1 MSDTPIIK
9 LNKAIIRQSDN
20 IILKDVDLEIEKGEF
35 VYLIGRVGSGKS
47 SLLKTLYSD
56 LPLTDGSGTVVGYN
70 LPSIKNKQVP
80 FLRRKIG
87 IVFQDFQLLTDR
99 NIEDNLHFV
108 LKATGWKNTN
118 DIKSRISEVL
128 EKVKMNNKG
137 YKMPHEL
144 SGGEQQ
150 RIVIA
155 RALLNSPDII
165 LADEP
170 TGNLDPETSD
180 ELLRLLQDISKSG
193 KTIVMATHQHD
204 LLSKFP
210 ARVIECKDGQVIE
223 VSKNTSE
230 TVIDFTE
237 SESIE

>member
-1 MSDTPIIK
+1 MSES
-9 LNKAIIRQSDN
+9 AIIELKNATIRQADN
-20 IILKDVDLEIEKGEF
+20 IILSEVNLKIKNNEF
-35 VYLIGRVGSGKS
+35 VYLIGKVGSGKS
-47 SLLKTLYSD
+47 SLLKTLYAD
-56 LPLTDGSGTVVGYN
+56 LPLKEGGGSVAGFY
-70 LPSIKNKQVP
+70 LPIIKRKQVP

-99 NIEDNLHFV
+99 TVRDNLEFV
-108 LKATGWKNTN
+108 LKATGWKNKKE
-118 DIKSRISEVL
+118 IESRIAEVL
-128 EKVKMNNKG
+128 KKVHMDKKG

-180 ELLRLLQDISKSG
+180 ELTELLMNICKNG
-193 KTIVMATHQHD
+193 RTVVMATHQHD
-204 LLSKFP
+204 LLEKYP
-210 ARVIECKDGQVIE
+210 ARTIECLDGKLVELSNPEYEAKVSEPIE
-223 VSKNTSE
+223 F
-230 TVIDFTE
+230 IP
-237 SESIE
+237 

>member
-9 LNKAIIRQSDN
+9 LKQAIIRQSDN
-20 IILKDVDLEIEKGEF
+20 IILKDVNLEIKKGEF

-47 SLLKTLYSD
+47 SLLKTLYAD
-56 LPLTDGSGTVVGYN
+56 LPLKEGTGTVSGYY
-70 LPSIKNKQVP
+70 LPKIKSRRIP
-80 FLRRKIG
+80 YLRRNIG

-99 NIEDNLHFV
+99 NIEENLSFV
-108 LKATGWKNTN
+108 LKATGWKRKK
-118 DIKSRISEVL
+118 DIKNRIDEVL
-128 EKVKMNNKG
+128 EKVKMNTKG

-180 ELLRLLQDISKSG
+180 ELVSLLQDISKSG
-193 KTIVMATHQHD
+193 KTILMATHQHD
-204 LLSKFP
+204 LLTKFP
-210 ARVIECKDGQVIE
+210 ARIIECRDGWVVE
-223 VSKNTSE
+223 VAKNKSE
-230 TVIDFTE
+230 VVIDFTE
-237 SESIE
+237 TETFE